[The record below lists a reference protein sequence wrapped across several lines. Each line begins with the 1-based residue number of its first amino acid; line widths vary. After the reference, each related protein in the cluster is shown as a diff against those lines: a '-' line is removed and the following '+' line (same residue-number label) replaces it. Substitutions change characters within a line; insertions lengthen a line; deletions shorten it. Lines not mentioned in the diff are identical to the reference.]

1 MKIAVAFASL
11 SGNTLQVATEISEY
25 LQNLPPQ
32 QNLPAIEKIDL
43 LDLIDTQVAQL
54 QAYELVFMGGS
65 SYDEAGINPIAEMFF
80 NTAEGAAGAA
90 GEGAAEAAAVGA
102 TEIAQTIF
110 KQTKFAVFALGD
122 SSYPEFATS
131 GRVMAEKL
139 VKLGG
144 EIIEPILKLDGQP
157 DAEMLIGVKQWV
169 DGVLGELG

>member
-90 GEGAAEAAAVGA
+90 AVGA
-102 TEIAQTIF
+102 TKIAQTIF

-157 DAEMLIGVKQWV
+157 DAEMLVGVKQWV

>member
-32 QNLPAIEKIDL
+32 QNLPTIEKVDL
-43 LDLIDTQVAQL
+43 LDLIDTQVTQL
-54 QAYELVFMGGS
+54 QAYELVFMGSS

-80 NTAEGAAGAA
+80 NTTEGAAGETSESATGTA
-90 GEGAAEAAAVGA
+90 GGGGAENDQA
-102 TEIAQTIF
+102 IF

-157 DAEMLIGVKQWV
+157 DAEMLVGVKQWV
-169 DGVLGELG
+169 DGVMRELG

>member
-80 NTAEGAAGAA
+80 NTATGDTGTAAGD
-90 GEGAAEAAAVGA
+90 AENV
-102 TEIAQTIF
+102 QTIF